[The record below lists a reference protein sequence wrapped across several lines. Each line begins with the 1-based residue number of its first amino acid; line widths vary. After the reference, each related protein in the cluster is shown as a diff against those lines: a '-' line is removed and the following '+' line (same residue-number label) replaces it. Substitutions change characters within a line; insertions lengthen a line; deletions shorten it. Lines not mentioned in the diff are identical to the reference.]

1 MSLQGFGAPQGGAP
15 MRRVEGFPAQGV
27 ARVSPELAPW
37 LRMWAIARRH
47 AYVLLRSPHRLF
59 DVTVWPIVDTVLFGS
74 LGVFFARQ
82 GGPASAAQ
90 AGVAYLLS
98 GIVLWHVVYQAQI
111 AVSTGFMEETWSR
124 NLLSLMVTPL
134 RELELV
140 GGIAL
145 FGLAKLVMGVGVVAL
160 AAFAFYAF
168 DVTTLGLGLVPVIAV
183 LLLGGWAIALLV
195 VGLMLRF
202 GNGAE
207 ALAWG
212 IMFVVMPLGGVFYPV
227 EALPGFIR
235 PLSALLPTTHA
246 FAAGRA
252 LIDGG
257 PMPWGELGLAAV
269 GTVVATAAALAFL
282 WLMLRVF
289 RQRGYVTRYT

>member
-1 MSLQGFGAPQGGAP
+1 MTVHELGAGRP
-15 MRRVEGFPAQGV
+15 R
-27 ARVSPELAPW
+27 RVSPELAPW
-37 LRMWAIARRH
+37 LRMWAVARRH
-47 AYVLLRSPHRLF
+47 AYVLYRSPHRLF

-74 LGVFFARQ
+74 LGVFFALR
-82 GGPASAAQ
+82 GGPDSAAQ

-111 AVSTGFMEETWSR
+111 AVSTGFMEEAWSR

-134 RELELV
+134 KELELV
-140 GGIAL
+140 AGIAL
-145 FGLAKLVMGVGVVAL
+145 FGLVKLVMGVGVVAL
-160 AAFAFYAF
+160 AAFGLYAF
-168 DVTTLGLGLVPVIAV
+168 DVTALGLGLVPVMAV
-183 LLLGGWAIALLV
+183 LLMAGWAIALLV

-227 EALPGFIR
+227 EALPGFMR
-235 PLSALLPTTHA
+235 PISALLPTTHA
-246 FAAGRA
+246 FAAGRQ

-257 PMPWGELGLAAV
+257 PMPWDELALAAA
-269 GTVVATAAALAFL
+269 GTLVATAAALAFVG
-282 WLMLRVF
+282 WMLHLF
-289 RQRGYVTRYT
+289 RRRGYITRYS

>member
-1 MSLQGFGAPQGGAP
+1 MTLQGFPVGG
-15 MRRVEGFPAQGV
+15 VV
-27 ARVSPELAPW
+27 ARVSRELAPW

-82 GGPASAAQ
+82 GGPSSPAQASA
-90 AGVAYLLS
+90 AYLLS

-168 DVTTLGLGLVPVIAV
+168 DVTTLGLGLVPVIAI

-227 EALPGFIR
+227 EALPGFMQ

-246 FAAGRA
+246 FAAGRE

-257 PMPWGELGLAAV
+257 PMPWGELGLAAI

-289 RQRGYVTRYT
+289 RRRGYVTRYT

>member
-1 MSLQGFGAPQGGAP
+1 
-15 MRRVEGFPAQGV
+15 
-27 ARVSPELAPW
+27 
-37 LRMWAIARRH
+37 
-47 AYVLLRSPHRLF
+47 VLYRSPHRLF

-82 GGPASAAQ
+82 GGPNSAGQ

-140 GGIAL
+140 AGIAL

-160 AAFAFYAF
+160 AAFALYAF
-168 DVTTLGLGLVPVIAV
+168 DVTALGLGLLPVIAI
-183 LLLGGWAIALLV
+183 LLMGGWAIALLV

-212 IMFVVMPLGGVFYPV
+212 IMFVAMPLGGVFYPI
-227 EALPGFIR
+227 EALPAFIR
-235 PLSALLPTTHA
+235 PLSVLLPTTHA
-246 FAAGRA
+246 FAAGRE

-257 PMPWGELGLAAV
+257 PMPWDELALATV
-269 GTVVATAAALAFL
+269 GTLIATAAALAFVA
-282 WLMLRVF
+282 WMLRLF
-289 RQRGYVTRYT
+289 RRRGYVTRYS

>member
-1 MSLQGFGAPQGGAP
+1 MSVQQ
-15 MRRVEGFPAQGV
+15 FPAPGA

-82 GGPASAAQ
+82 GGPSSPAQ
-90 AGVAYLLS
+90 AGAAYLLS

-269 GTVVATAAALAFL
+269 GTVVAVAAALAFL

-289 RQRGYVTRYT
+289 RRRGYVTRYT

>member
-1 MSLQGFGAPQGGAP
+1 ML
-15 MRRVEGFPAQGV
+15 GV
-27 ARVSPELAPW
+27 ATV
-37 LRMWAIARRH
+37 
-47 AYVLLRSPHRLF
+47 VL
-59 DVTVWPIVDTVLFGS
+59 
-74 LGVFFARQ
+74 
-82 GGPASAAQ
+82 GG
-90 AGVAYLLS
+90 
-98 GIVLWHVVYQAQI
+98 
-111 AVSTGFMEETWSR
+111 
-124 NLLSLMVTPL
+124 
-134 RELELV
+134 
-140 GGIAL
+140 
-145 FGLAKLVMGVGVVAL
+145 GVVAL

-168 DVTTLGLGLVPVIAV
+168 DVTTLGLGLVPVIAI

-227 EALPGFIR
+227 EALPGFMQ

-269 GTVVATAAALAFL
+269 GTLVAAAVALVFL
-282 WLMLRVF
+282 GRMLRVF
-289 RQRGYVTRYT
+289 RRRGYVTRYS

>member
-1 MSLQGFGAPQGGAP
+1 MTSQ
-15 MRRVEGFPAQGV
+15 GFPAVG
-27 ARVSPELAPW
+27 AGRGSRELAPW
-37 LRMWAIARRH
+37 LRLWAVARPP
-47 AYVLLRSPHRLF
+47 AYVLVRSPHRLF

-74 LGVFFARQ
+74 LGVFFVRQ
-82 GGPASAAQ
+82 GGPSSPPQ
-90 AGVAYLLS
+90 AGVAYLLP
-98 GIVLWHVVYQAQI
+98 GIVLWHGVYQAQI

-140 GGIAL
+140 GGIAV
-145 FGLAKLVMGVGVVAL
+145 FGRPKLVMGVGVVAL

-168 DVTTLGLGLVPVIAV
+168 DVTTLGLGLVPVIAI
-183 LLLGGWAIALLV
+183 LLLGGWAIALFV

-227 EALPGFIR
+227 EALPPFLQPI
-235 PLSALLPTTHA
+235 SALLPTTHA
-246 FAAGRA
+246 FAAGRE

-257 PMPWGELGLAAV
+257 PMPWGELGLAAL
-269 GTVVATAAALAFL
+269 GAL
-282 WLMLRVF
+282 
-289 RQRGYVTRYT
+289 

>member
-1 MSLQGFGAPQGGAP
+1 MTTQGLSAPGA
-15 MRRVEGFPAQGV
+15 
-27 ARVSPELAPW
+27 ARVSRELAPW
-37 LRMWAIARRH
+37 LRIWAVARRH
-47 AYVLLRSPHRLF
+47 AYVLARSPHRLF

-74 LGVFFARQ
+74 LGVFFVTQ
-82 GGPASAAQ
+82 GGPDSAAQ

-134 RELELV
+134 KELELV
-140 GGIAL
+140 AGIAL
-145 FGLAKLVMGVGVVAL
+145 FGLVKLVMGVGVVAL
-160 AAFAFYAF
+160 AAYALYAF
-168 DVTTLGLGLVPVIAV
+168 DVTTLGLGLVPVMAI
-183 LLLGGWAIALLV
+183 LLAGGWAIALLV

-212 IMFVVMPLGGVFYPV
+212 IMFLVMPLGGVFYPV
-227 EALPGFIR
+227 EALPPFIR
-235 PLSALLPTTHA
+235 PISELLPTTHA
-246 FAAGRA
+246 FAAGRE

-257 PMPWGELGLAAV
+257 PMPWGELAQAAI
-269 GTVVATAAALAFL
+269 GTLVAVLGALAFVA
-282 WLMLRVF
+282 WMLRLF
-289 RQRGYVTRYT
+289 RRRGYVTRYS

>member
-1 MSLQGFGAPQGGAP
+1 MTAQGFESAAARGP
-15 MRRVEGFPAQGV
+15 V
-27 ARVSPELAPW
+27 RVSRELAPW
-37 LRMWAIARRH
+37 LRILAVARRH
-47 AYVLLRSPHRLF
+47 AYVLYRSPHRLF

-74 LGVFFARQ
+74 LGVYFVSQ
-82 GGPASAAQ
+82 GGPDSAAQ

-140 GGIAL
+140 AGIAL

-160 AAFAFYAF
+160 AAFGLYAF
-168 DVTTLGLGLVPVIAV
+168 DVTNLGLALLPVIAI
-183 LLLGGWAIALLV
+183 LLLNGWAIALFV
-195 VGLMLRF
+195 VGLILRF

-207 ALAWG
+207 AFAWG
-212 IMFVVMPLGGVFYPV
+212 IMFVIMPLGGVFYPV
-227 EALPGFIR
+227 EALPAIVR
-235 PLSALLPTTHA
+235 PISALLPTTHA
-246 FAAGRA
+246 FAAGRD

-257 PMPWGELGLAAV
+257 PVPWGELALAAI
-269 GTVVATAAALAFL
+269 GTVAVIAAALAFVA
-282 WLMLRVF
+282 WMLRLF
-289 RQRGYVTRYT
+289 RRRGYVTRYS

>member
-1 MSLQGFGAPQGGAP
+1 MTEVYRSQ
-15 MRRVEGFPAQGV
+15 EFPARGA

-37 LRMWAIARRH
+37 LRMGAIARRH

-82 GGPASAAQ
+82 GGPSSPAQ
-90 AGVAYLLS
+90 AGAAYLLS

-227 EALPGFIR
+227 EALPWFIR
-235 PLSALLPTTHA
+235 PVSALLPTTHA

-257 PMPWGELGLAAV
+257 PMPWGELALAAV

-289 RQRGYVTRYT
+289 RRRGYVTRYT

>member
-1 MSLQGFGAPQGGAP
+1 
-15 MRRVEGFPAQGV
+15 
-27 ARVSPELAPW
+27 
-37 LRMWAIARRH
+37 
-47 AYVLLRSPHRLF
+47 
-59 DVTVWPIVDTVLFGS
+59 VTVWPIVDTVLFGS
-74 LGVFFARQ
+74 LGVYFVSQ
-82 GGPASAAQ
+82 GGPDSAAQ

-124 NLLSLMVTPL
+124 NLLGLMVTPL

-140 GGIAL
+140 AGIAL

-160 AAFAFYAF
+160 AAFALYSF
-168 DVTTLGLGLVPVIAV
+168 DVTSLGLALLPVIAILMV
-183 LLLGGWAIALLV
+183 GGWVIALFV
-195 VGLMLRF
+195 VGLILRF

-227 EALPGFIR
+227 EALPAFVR
-235 PLSALLPTTHA
+235 PISELLPTTHA
-246 FAAGRA
+246 FAAGRD

-257 PMPWGELGLAAV
+257 PVPWGELALAAV
-269 GTVVATAAALAFL
+269 GTLAAVAAGLAFVA
-282 WLMLRVF
+282 WMLRLF
-289 RQRGYVTRYT
+289 RRRGYVTRYS

>member
-1 MSLQGFGAPQGGAP
+1 
-15 MRRVEGFPAQGV
+15 VTAQ
-27 ARVSPELAPW
+27 ARVSRELAPW
-37 LRMWAIARRH
+37 LRIWAIARRH
-47 AYVLLRSPHRLF
+47 AYVLYRSPHRLF

-74 LGVFFARQ
+74 LGVYFVRQ
-82 GGPASAAQ
+82 GGPSSAGQ

-140 GGIAL
+140 AGIAV

-160 AAFAFYAF
+160 AAFALYAF
-168 DVTTLGLGLVPVIAV
+168 DVTTLGLGLLPVIAI
-183 LLLGGWAIALLV
+183 LLLSGWTIALVV
-195 VGLMLRF
+195 VGLILRF

-235 PLSALLPTTHA
+235 PVSALLPTTHA
-246 FAAGRA
+246 FAAGRE

-257 PMPWGELGLAAV
+257 PMPWGQLALATAGTLAA
-269 GTVVATAAALAFL
+269 AAGALAFVA
-282 WLMLRVF
+282 WMLRLF
-289 RQRGYVTRYT
+289 RRRGYVTRYS

>member
-1 MSLQGFGAPQGGAP
+1 MTTTGY
-15 MRRVEGFPAQGV
+15 PAGEPT
-27 ARVSPELAPW
+27 RVSRELAPW
-37 LRMWAIARRH
+37 LRIWAVARRH

-74 LGVFFARQ
+74 LGVFFVRQ
-82 GGPASAAQ
+82 GGPSSAAQ

-134 RELELV
+134 KELELV
-140 GGIAL
+140 AGIAL

-160 AAFAFYAF
+160 AAYGLYAF
-168 DVTTLGLGLVPVIAV
+168 DVTTLGLGLVPVMAI
-183 LLLGGWAIALLV
+183 LLMGGWAIALLV

-227 EALPGFIR
+227 EALPRFVR
-235 PLSALLPTTHA
+235 PVSELLPTTHA

-257 PMPWGELGLAAV
+257 PMPWGELAQAAV
-269 GTVVATAAALAFL
+269 GTLVAVAAALAFVA
-282 WLMLRVF
+282 WMLRLF
-289 RQRGYVTRYT
+289 RRRGYITRYS

>member
-1 MSLQGFGAPQGGAP
+1 MTTDRAL
-15 MRRVEGFPAQGV
+15 
-27 ARVSPELAPW
+27 RVSAGRARW
-37 LRMWAIARRH
+37 LRIGAVARRH
-47 AYVLLRSPHRLF
+47 AYVLRRSPHRLF
-59 DVTVWPIVDTVLFGS
+59 DVTVWPMVDTVLFGS

-82 GGPASAAQ
+82 GGPSSTAQ

-134 RELELV
+134 KELELV
-140 GGIAL
+140 AGIAA
-145 FGLAKLVMGVGVVAL
+145 FGLIKLVMGVGVVAL
-160 AAFAFYAF
+160 AAFALYAF
-168 DVTTLGLGLVPVIAV
+168 DVTALGLGLLPVVAV
-183 LLLGGWAIALLV
+183 LLVGGWAIALV
-195 VGLMLRF
+195 VIGLILRY

-227 EALPGFIR
+227 EALPAVAR
-235 PLSALLPTTHA
+235 PLSELLPTTHA

-252 LIDGG
+252 MVDGG
-257 PMPWGELGLAAV
+257 PMAWGELGLAAA
-269 GTVVATAAALAFL
+269 GTLVATLAALAFL
-282 WLMLRVF
+282 AWMLRLF
-289 RQRGYVTRYT
+289 RRRGYVTRYS

>member
-1 MSLQGFGAPQGGAP
+1 MTEGFGGARGGAP
-15 MRRVEGFPAQGV
+15 MYRSEELPARGV
-27 ARVSPELAPW
+27 ARVSRELAPW
-37 LRMWAIARRH
+37 LRMWAVARRH

-82 GGPASAAQ
+82 GGPSSPAQASA
-90 AGVAYLLS
+90 AYLLS

-168 DVTTLGLGLVPVIAV
+168 DVTTLGLGLVPVIAI

-227 EALPGFIR
+227 EALPGFMQ

-246 FAAGRA
+246 FAAGRE

-257 PMPWGELGLAAV
+257 PMPWGELGLAAI

-289 RQRGYVTRYT
+289 RRRGYVTRYT

>member
-1 MSLQGFGAPQGGAP
+1 MYRSQEL
-15 MRRVEGFPAQGV
+15 PARGV
-27 ARVSPELAPW
+27 ARVSRELAPW
-37 LRMWAIARRH
+37 LRMWAVARRH

-82 GGPASAAQ
+82 GGPSSAAQ

-168 DVTTLGLGLVPVIAV
+168 DVTTLGLALVPVIAV
-183 LLLGGWAIALLV
+183 LLMAGWAIALFV
-195 VGLMLRF
+195 IGLMLRF

-227 EALPGFIR
+227 EALPAFFR
-235 PLSALLPTTHA
+235 PVSALLPTTHA
-246 FAAGRA
+246 FAAGRQ
-252 LIDGG
+252 LVDGG

-269 GTVVATAAALAFL
+269 GTLVAAAAALVFL
-282 WLMLRVF
+282 GRMLRVF
-289 RQRGYVTRYT
+289 RRRGYVTRYS

>member
-1 MSLQGFGAPQGGAP
+1 MTSQ
-15 MRRVEGFPAQGV
+15 GFPALGPV
-27 ARVSPELAPW
+27 RVSPELAPW
-37 LRMWAIARRH
+37 LRIWAVSRRH

-82 GGPASAAQ
+82 GGPDSAAQ

-140 GGIAL
+140 AGIAL

-168 DVTTLGLGLVPVIAV
+168 DVTTLGLGLVPPIIALV
-183 LLLGGWAIALLV
+183 LLAIPPILSGTYAGVANVAPALKDA
-195 VGLMLRF
+195 
-202 GNGAE
+202 GA
-207 ALAWG
+207 AMGMTGSQVLTR
-212 IMFVVMPLGGVFYPV
+212 V
-227 EALPGFIR
+227 EVPNARIPNPAPCAPTLIR
-235 PLSALLPTTHA
+235 LISFFSA
-246 FAAGRA
+246 
-252 LIDGG
+252 
-257 PMPWGELGLAAV
+257 
-269 GTVVATAAALAFL
+269 
-282 WLMLRVF
+282 
-289 RQRGYVTRYT
+289 

>member
-1 MSLQGFGAPQGGAP
+1 MTVHELGAGRP
-15 MRRVEGFPAQGV
+15 R
-27 ARVSPELAPW
+27 RVSPELAPW
-37 LRMWAIARRH
+37 LRMWAVARRH
-47 AYVLLRSPHRLF
+47 AYVLYRSPHRLF

-74 LGVFFARQ
+74 LGVFFALR
-82 GGPASAAQ
+82 GGPDSAAQ

-111 AVSTGFMEETWSR
+111 AVSTGFMEEAWSR

-134 RELELV
+134 KELELIA
-140 GGIAL
+140 GIAL
-145 FGLAKLVMGVGVVAL
+145 FGLVKLVMGVGVVAL
-160 AAFAFYAF
+160 AAFGLYAF
-168 DVTTLGLGLVPVIAV
+168 DVTALGLGLVPVMAV
-183 LLLGGWAIALLV
+183 LLMAGWAIALLV

-227 EALPGFIR
+227 EALPGFMR
-235 PLSALLPTTHA
+235 PISALLPTTHA
-246 FAAGRA
+246 FAAGRQ

-257 PMPWGELGLAAV
+257 PMPWDELALAAA
-269 GTVVATAAALAFL
+269 GTLVATAAALAFVG
-282 WLMLRVF
+282 WMLHLF
-289 RQRGYVTRYT
+289 RRRGYITRYS